1 MPSIPRAVSE
11 PGGLDEA
18 DVLLGRGAARFF
30 HPLKHKHVER
40 DVALVGVQLLMSMA
54 FNHHRE
60 WSRSLFLS
68 RLSSLSCQD
77 NHFILI
83 FHSLNWSL
91 NGFLI
96 TCY

>member
-1 MPSIPRAVSE
+1 MPSCPRAVSE

-30 HPLKHKHVER
+30 HPLKHKHAER

-60 WSRSLFLS
+60 
-68 RLSSLSCQD
+68 
-77 NHFILI
+77 
-83 FHSLNWSL
+83 
-91 NGFLI
+91 
-96 TCY
+96 